1 MMIRSGLKSPYN
13 NQLDHHTNNYD
24 LNLIMVTLWAEDL
37 EIKISH
43 FHYIYKILRSC
54 STFNKLKQ
62 WQNLEWSVKYP
73 RRTRP
78 FKSGVC
84 TCTEN
89 PDPVPRGKHRWA
101 IQRSDPRLSKVAL
114 AFLMV
119 AWRKRALGRDV
130 QETKMKIS
138 EKWYIFCQ
146 KRWLLVFSG
155 MELSVSP
162 RQWTSKDAHWFWEIS
177 YPFFI
182 SLLTQEE
189 EERLFWGEQH

>member
-1 MMIRSGLKSPYN
+1 MANFRMK
-13 NQLDHHTNNYD
+13 
-24 LNLIMVTLWAEDL
+24 
-37 EIKISH
+37 
-43 FHYIYKILRSC
+43 F
-54 STFNKLKQ
+54 
-62 WQNLEWSVKYP
+62 SVKYP

-89 PDPVPRGKHRWA
+89 PDPIPRKKHRSA
-101 IQRSDPRLSKVAL
+101 IRRSDPRLSKVAL

-189 EERLFWGEQH
+189 EERLFLGNSIKTVLPNSEVTPTLIDLSHRPTTAIFSWGLNHTQQQRKCTKLSKHNSHGSV

>member
-1 MMIRSGLKSPYN
+1 MKRAQSRACWAILPSRTVPCDS
-13 NQLDHHTNNYD
+13 QLDHHPNSYD
-24 LNLIMVTLWAEDL
+24 LKSLIMVAKYTLRR
-37 EIKISH
+37 
-43 FHYIYKILRSC
+43 RSR
-54 STFNKLKQ
+54 NKNFTLPLYLQDFKKLQ
-62 WQNLEWSVKYP
+62 LFQQSYTVANSRMKFSVKYP

-89 PDPVPRGKHRWA
+89 PDPIPRKKHRSA
-101 IQRSDPRLSKVAL
+101 LRRSDPRLSKVAL

-146 KRWLLVFSG
+146 KR
-155 MELSVSP
+155 
-162 RQWTSKDAHWFWEIS
+162 
-177 YPFFI
+177 
-182 SLLTQEE
+182 
-189 EERLFWGEQH
+189 